1 MQAPYLIGA
10 RRQQISISILCH
22 RFLHGNLGKI
32 SRFIHKYRG
41 IFIIKYNKAIGK
53 LLAPIFAYHIRLVK
67 IRILNLPRLK
77 SRGSQPR
84 ILTDSDTLGYPRSSY
99 GSYICYAPITR
110 SPSFKIFI
118 AAFTSLSC
126 TAPHCGQVH
135 SRTDK
140 SLVPEFICPQQLQVW
155 LDGKNLSILIT
166 FLPYHSA
173 L

>member
-99 GSYICYAPITR
+99 GSYICYAATKNI
-110 SPSFKIFI
+110 
-118 AAFTSLSC
+118 
-126 TAPHCGQVH
+126 
-135 SRTDK
+135 DK
-140 SLVPEFICPQQLQVW
+140 SVYVLEKFLVHRARSRRPK
-155 LDGKNLSILIT
+155 GAS
-166 FLPYHSA
+166 Y
-173 L
+173 

>member
-1 MQAPYLIGA
+1 MLIEVT
-10 RRQQISISILCH
+10 
-22 RFLHGNLGKI
+22 
-32 SRFIHKYRG
+32 
-41 IFIIKYNKAIGK
+41 IKYALMYAQLGLPICFLIIVLHAFNRTCNK
-53 LLAPIFAYHIRLVK
+53 
-67 IRILNLPRLK
+67 LNLPRLK

-99 GSYICYAPITR
+99 GSYICYAPTTR
-110 SPSFKIFI
+110 SPSFRIFI

-126 TAPHCGQVH
+126 TAPHCGQTH